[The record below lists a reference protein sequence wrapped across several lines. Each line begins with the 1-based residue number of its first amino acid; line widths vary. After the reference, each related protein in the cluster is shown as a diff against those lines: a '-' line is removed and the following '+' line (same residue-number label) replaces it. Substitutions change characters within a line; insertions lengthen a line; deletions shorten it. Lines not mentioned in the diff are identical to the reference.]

1 MKINK
6 KRRSCGDDACNLIR
20 PSENGHC
27 ACESSSVGKNNIF
40 SSTSNIPS
48 DPIDEIL
55 HWHKAILK
63 ELNDI
68 AEAAR
73 MIKSSGDFSDLSAFR
88 ERLQFIAEVC
98 IFHRCNSYMLL
109 TCMK

>member
-6 KRRSCGDDACNLIR
+6 KRRSCEDDIASNLIR
-20 PSENGHC
+20 ASENRPC
-27 ACESSSVGKNNIF
+27 PCKSSIAEKRKF
-40 SSTSNIPS
+40 FPSTSS
-48 DPIDEIL
+48 GLSHPIDEIL

-63 ELNDI
+63 EINDI

-98 IFHRCNSYMLL
+98 IFHR
-109 TCMK
+109 